1 MTSNPLAAALNFAL
15 TSFDRSPTS
24 DERREPSLGWPY
36 DLETS
41 RTPAYK
47 AALAD
52 EDAGASHDR
61 AARRA
66 ARLARK
72 GAAR

>member
-1 MTSNPLAAALNFAL
+1 MTNPLAAALDFAL
-15 TSFDRSPTS
+15 TSFNTSPTS
-24 DERREPSLGWPY
+24 VDERREPSLGWPY